1 MREVSAQT
9 ERLSADSLENVNI
22 DTNEISGKIHTE
34 SEKVLCVSV
43 PFSKG
48 WKASVDG
55 EKTDIV
61 KINDLYIGIPI
72 RAGEHDVKLT
82 YSTPGRNAGICVSM
96 IGILLFIMV
105 IVFERRKAAKA

>member
-1 MREVSAQT
+1 MNEVSAQT
-9 ERLSADSLENVNI
+9 DRLSADSLDNVNLA
-22 DTNEISGKIHTE
+22 TNEISGKIHTE
-34 SEKVLCVSV
+34 SDKILCVSV

-72 RAGEHDVKLT
+72 RAGEHDVKLK
-82 YSTPGRNAGICVSM
+82 YSTLGRNAGICVSV
-96 IGILLFIMV
+96 IGILLLMMAV
-105 IVFERRKAAKA
+105 VFERRKAAKV